1 MDKYFGKRK
10 MEDMM
15 DKYLGKR
22 KKEDMY
28 FEHWNGGHV
37 LCTLEWRTCT

>member
-15 DKYLGKR
+15 DKYFGKR

-37 LCTLEWRTCT
+37 L

>member
-37 LCTLEWRTCT
+37 L